1 MILEAAFGKGA
12 FEKMNKITF
21 RCFDLG
27 GGELETHL
35 FFSDFFYGQR
45 RSQTDSFNQFFLNI
59 LVKLK
64 FTIC

>member
-27 GGELETHL
+27 GGKLETHL

-45 RSQTDSFNQFFLNI
+45 HTPTHTDG
-59 LVKLK
+59 V
-64 FTIC
+64 TY